1 MGRKPNLARRHEI
14 LEAAT
19 RLIHQSG
26 SRGVSMEAV
35 ALEVGLRKANLFH
48 YFHTK
53 DELVL
58 AVHDRATEE
67 LRARIQATLARPGAA
82 DDPLGTV
89 EGIFIAA
96 AQEMKATR
104 CGQGCFVGN
113 LAQEMADHHEPLRK
127 RSAEFFRYWQ
137 DQMTVLLLKSR
148 RRGLFRRELD
158 AGLAAEAIVSLF
170 EGAMLQAKTFRNAAI
185 VRNAGRVAAHYLQSF
200 QALQTPERSPKPR
213 KRR

>member
-1 MGRKPNLARRHEI
+1 MGRKPNLARRNEI
-14 LEAAT
+14 LTVAT
-19 RLIHQSG
+19 RLIHRSG

-48 YFHTK
+48 YFPTK
-53 DELVL
+53 DDLVL

-89 EGIFIAA
+89 EDIFTAA
-96 AQEMKATR
+96 AHGMKATR

-137 DQMTVLLLKSR
+137 DQLTVLLLKSR

-200 QALQTPERSPKPR
+200 QALQSPERSPKPR